1 MSTHG
6 ISMTTFIENCKGE
19 DVTLMILEDSHG
31 YKFGS
36 FVFDDWKH
44 RKKFYGSGE
53 SFVYT
58 FKDGEDV

>member
-1 MSTHG
+1 
-6 ISMTTFIENCKGE
+6 MTTFIENCKGE
-19 DVTLMILEDSHG
+19 EVTLMILEDSHG